1 MSQFEFRG
9 TSRSGQTV
17 TGVRAAPTREALD
30 SILRRESITPHKIVE
45 KGREIAI
52 PKFKWGEKVKSK
64 ELAVFTR
71 QFSVMIDAGLPL
83 VQCLEILSSQ
93 QENKAFARML
103 SGVRG
108 TVEGGSSLAN
118 ALRQH
123 PKAFDDLYT
132 NMVEAGESGGILD
145 TILQRLSTYI
155 EKAVKLK
162 RSVQSAMIYPV
173 AVVVIA
179 GGVVTLLLWKVVPIF
194 TTLFA
199 GLGVALPLPTRIVI
213 ALSHF
218 VASFGPI
225 LIVFF
230 ILLGVGIRW
239 YYGTPSGRM
248 VVDALILKIPILGP
262 VMRKI
267 SVARFSRTLGTLIT
281 SGVPMLEAMDIT
293 SRTSGNAVIE
303 KAIAQVRK
311 AIEGGRT
318 IVDPLRET
326 GVFPNMVV
334 QMIGVGE
341 HTGSLDSM
349 LQKVADFYEDEVDAA
364 VGDLLTALEPM
375 IILFLGIVVG
385 GVVISMYMPLFSL
398 IGKLAGGS

>member
-9 TSRSGQTV
+9 TSSTGETV
-17 TGVRAAPTREALD
+17 TGVRAATSRAALD
-30 SILRRESITPHKIVE
+30 STLRRESITPLKIVE

-103 SGVRG
+103 GGVRG

-225 LIVFF
+225 LIVLF
-230 ILLGVGIRW
+230 ILLGLGIRW

-248 VVDALILKIPILGP
+248 VIDSLILKVPVLGP

-303 KAIAQVRK
+303 RAIAQVRK
-311 AIEGGRT
+311 AIESGRT

-398 IGKLAGGS
+398 IGKLAGSS

>member
-1 MSQFEFRG
+1 MAQFEFRG
-9 TSRSGQTV
+9 MSRTGESI
-17 TGVRAAPTREALD
+17 TGVRTAASRAALD
-30 SILRRESITPHKIVE
+30 AALRRESITPLKIVE
-45 KGREIAI
+45 RGHEIAI
-52 PKFKWGEKVKSK
+52 PKFKWGGKVKAK

-103 SGVRG
+103 AGVRG
-108 TVEGGSSLAN
+108 SVEGGSSLAN

-123 PKAFDDLYT
+123 PKGFDDLYT

-179 GGVVTLLLWKVVPIF
+179 AGVVALLLWKVVPIF
-194 TTLFA
+194 TTLFN

-218 VASFGPI
+218 VGSFGPI
-225 LIVFF
+225 LIA
-230 ILLGVGIRW
+230 LLFLTGLGIRW
-239 YYGTPSGRM
+239 YYHTLSGRM
-248 VVDALILKIPILGP
+248 AIDAVILKVPVLGP

-267 SVARFSRTLGTLIT
+267 AVARFSRTLGTLIT

-293 SRTSGNAVIE
+293 SRTSGNAVVE
-303 KAIAQVRK
+303 KAIAQVRG
-311 AIEGGRT
+311 AIEGGQT

-341 HTGSLDSM
+341 QTGALDSM

-375 IILFLGIVVG
+375 IILFLGVVVG

-398 IGKLAGGS
+398 IGKLAG

>member
-9 TSRSGQTV
+9 TSRTGQTI
-17 TGVRAAPTREALD
+17 TGVRVAASREALD
-30 SILRRESITPHKIVE
+30 STLRRESITPLKIVE

-52 PKFKWGEKVKSK
+52 PKFKWGEKVKAK

-103 SGVRG
+103 TGVRG

-162 RSVQSAMIYPV
+162 RSVQSAMIYPA
-173 AVVVIA
+173 AVVLIA

-225 LIVFF
+225 LIVLV
-230 ILLGVGIRW
+230 ILLGIGLRW
-239 YYGTPSGRM
+239 YYRTPSGRM
-248 VVDALILKIPILGP
+248 VIDALILKIPVLGH

-293 SRTSGNAVIE
+293 SRTSGNAVVE
-303 KAIAQVRK
+303 KAISQVRK

-341 HTGSLDSM
+341 HTGALDAM

-398 IGKLAGGS
+398 IGKLAG